1 MKIELVF
8 IPLPGIGHRK
18 PTIELAKRLV
28 RSDDRLS
35 ITVIII
41 PSINNIADDSTYIAS
56 LSTTSQDHLHYE
68 TISIK
73 DQPTTIDP
81 TQPTQVYIE
90 NQKPKVRDIVL
101 RIVNDPTRRLAG
113 FVVDMFCFSMIDVAN
128 EFEVPI
134 YMFYASNATFLGI
147 TLHIQLM
154 HDEKKYD
161 VSELEDSVSELEFPC
176 LTRPYPVKLLPYL
189 FTSKQWLPLFL
200 AQARKFRKIKGIL
213 VNTVAELEPHALK
226 MFNTVGGDLP
236 QVYPIGP
243 VLHLEDGF
251 VDENQSEIIRWLD
264 EQPAK
269 SVVFLCFGSM
279 GGFTEEQTKEI
290 AVALERSGYRFL
302 WSLRRASPNIMTE
315 PPGDF
320 TNLEEV
326 LPEGFLDRTSDIG
339 KVIGW
344 APQVAVLAKPAIGG
358 FVTHCGWN
366 SMLESLWFGVP
377 MVAWPLYS
385 EQKVN
390 AFEMVEELG
399 LAVEIRKYLKGELLA
414 GEMETVTAE
423 DIERAMSRVMEEDSD
438 VRDRVKKMAEKCH
451 VALMEGGSSHVAL
464 QKFMQDVKDNI
475 VA

>member
-28 RSDDRLS
+28 HSDDRLS

-56 LSTTSQDHLHYE
+56 LSTTSQDRLRYE

-73 DQPTTIDP
+73 DQPTTADP
-81 TQPTQVYIE
+81 NQPTQVYIE

-128 EFEVPI
+128 EFDIPI

-161 VSELEDSVSELEFPC
+161 VSELEDS
-176 LTRPYPVKLLPYL
+176 
-189 FTSKQWLPLFL
+189 WLPLFL

-226 MFNTVGGDLP
+226 MFNNVGGDLP

-243 VLHLEDGF
+243 VLHLED
-251 VDENQSEIIRWLD
+251 EKQSEILRWLD
-264 EQPAK
+264 ELPAK

-279 GGFTEEQTKEI
+279 GGFNEEQTKEI

-302 WSLRRASPNIMTE
+302 WSLHRASRNIMME
-315 PPGDF
+315 RPGDF

-326 LPEGFLDRTSDIG
+326 LPEGFLNRTSDKG

-344 APQVAVLAKPAIGG
+344 APQVAVLAKVAVGG

-414 GEMETVTAE
+414 GEMETVTVE
-423 DIERAMSRVMEEDSD
+423 EIERAMKRVMEEDSD
-438 VRDRVKKMAEKCH
+438 VRDRVKEMAEKFH

-464 QKFMQDVKDNI
+464 QKFMQDVKEYI
-475 VA
+475 AC